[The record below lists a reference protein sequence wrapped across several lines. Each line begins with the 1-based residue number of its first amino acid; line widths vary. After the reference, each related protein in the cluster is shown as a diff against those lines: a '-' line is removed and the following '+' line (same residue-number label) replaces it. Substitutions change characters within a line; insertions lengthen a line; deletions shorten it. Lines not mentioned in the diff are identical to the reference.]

1 MEIFKELK
9 ERLKLIG
16 ILFADSNSKEKQLSI
31 IKNVVAVTYFVLIF
45 ISSGWFRLFVARS
58 TREITESSFFL
69 LMFLKIFVW
78 YSIFIWQRQEYAA
91 VLSELAEKLEQSK

>member
-31 IKNVVAVTYFVLIF
+31 IKNEVAVTYFVLIF
-45 ISSGWFRLFVARS
+45 ISSAWFRLFVARS
-58 TREITESSFFL
+58 TREITESSFFTL
-69 LMFLKIFVW
+69 IFLKIFVW
-78 YSIFIWQRQEYAA
+78 YLIFIWQRQEYAA